1 MTEMPIQSRKS
12 KYGSS
17 PILSYSEKEGPCE
30 YKLKK
35 ASNIKKKKNF
45 PEKNVWKMV
54 CVFLSILS
62 ERFGGPYLNP
72 KR

>member
-17 PILSYSEKEGPCE
+17 PILSYSEKEEPCE

-35 ASNIKKKKNF
+35 ASNIKKKEF
-45 PEKNVWKMV
+45 PGSAKSYSKNV
-54 CVFLSILS
+54 
-62 ERFGGPYLNP
+62 
-72 KR
+72 